1 MLTHQKDNKS
11 ECVRNHF
18 NDFFGGRMGLGNLEK
33 KTPLSIFISF
43 RSPAFAMKLEY
54 ALLFLDMELCGLNNT
69 CFYP

>member
-1 MLTHQKDNKS
+1 
-11 ECVRNHF
+11 
-18 NDFFGGRMGLGNLEK
+18 MGLGNLEK